1 MNLTTYKVEGMTC
14 GHCVSTVKA
23 AVGSVV
29 GGTAVDVDLQAGT
42 VSSTGTSA
50 DSAVAD
56 AISKAGYEVV
66 AIEAEVTAATSLP
79 LVGKSGGC
87 CCG

>member
-1 MNLTTYKVEGMTC
+1 MNVTTYKVEAMTC

-29 GGTAVDVDLQAGT
+29 GVTAVDVDLRAGT
-42 VSSTGTSA
+42 VITTGTYA
-50 DSAVAD
+50 DSAVAE

-66 AIEAEVTAATSLP
+66 ATEPEATAGSLLP